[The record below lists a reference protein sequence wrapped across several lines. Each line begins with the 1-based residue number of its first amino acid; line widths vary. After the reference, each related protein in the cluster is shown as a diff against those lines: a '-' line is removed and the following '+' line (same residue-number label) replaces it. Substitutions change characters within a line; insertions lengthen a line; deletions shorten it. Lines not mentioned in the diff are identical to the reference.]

1 MLKNSILNKLN
12 GQITKELES
21 AYLYFSMMSYF
32 ESISLKGFAHW
43 MKLQAQEELGHAMR
57 FFAYVNDKSM
67 RVKSGA
73 IASPKNE
80 WDSPLDA
87 IEDLYQHECLVSEL
101 INECVSLA
109 IKENDHSTNTFLLW
123 FVSEQVEEEASADE
137 VVQKLKLIGD
147 NSSGL
152 FLLDTELGKRS
163 AEDAE
168 GAGA

>member
-1 MLKNSILNKLN
+1 MLNKTILNKMN
-12 GQITKELES
+12 AQITAELES

-57 FFAYVNDKSM
+57 IFSYVNDKSM
-67 RVKSGA
+67 RVKTGPIGA
-73 IASPKNE
+73 PKNE

-87 IEDLYQHECLVSEL
+87 IEDFYTHECAVSEM
-101 INECVSLA
+101 INECVTLA
-109 IKENDHSTNTFLLW
+109 IKENDHSTNTFLQW

-152 FLLDTELGKRS
+152 FLLDTELSKR
-163 AEDAE
+163 ALD
-168 GAGA
+168 GAGKVSD